1 VRHRTDRRNGTDYGS
16 RRDFDMRPTRLT
28 GGTRPAHGFGGVSPA
43 ERREADLFA
52 ADLLGRSP
60 LRRRELPPPAEH
72 QVAGAPALTAG
83 AVGPAVDG
91 RVNLAHLALVA
102 PSGALTQPGTQQAQ
116 INALTPRFV
125 ASFRGAGHGVALDL
139 APNEPSAAFR
149 DEADYPLAGTDAQ
162 RWDALSWALFDPAT
176 VAVLATRGGHG
187 ATRLLDEL
195 AAAVAIRRVVR
206 GAARLFGAG
215 AQPLFPPKRIVGFSD
230 FTAILLAAYNL
241 LGWAGIH
248 GPMLCCSD
256 AAERTRLIEI
266 LTRAPAALYPAGNL
280 VQGNLNLVGNRP
292 GPSIR
297 GVMLGGNLSLVDALY
312 GSPFFPSLQDGLLFV
327 EETGEEG
334 RKIDRMIEGLKQRGA
349 AAQARGVVVGH
360 CASIR
365 PRAAATLFQR
375 SWNVPCVYELNA
387 GHGGP
392 NLALW
397 LGLEYELRFP
407 AAGGASLFLVP

>member
-1 VRHRTDRRNGTDYGS
+1 
-16 RRDFDMRPTRLT
+16 MRPMRFS
-28 GGTRPAHGFGGVSPA
+28 GGTRSARGFGGVSPA
-43 ERREADLFA
+43 ERYAADLFL

-60 LRRRELPPPAEH
+60 VRRREPPPPAEH
-72 QVAGAPALTAG
+72 LMTGAPALTAG

-91 RVNLAHLALVA
+91 TQNVAHLALVA
-102 PSGALTQPGTQQAQ
+102 PSGALTAGGTQQVQ
-116 INALTPRFV
+116 INNLTPRFV
-125 ASFRGAGHGVALDL
+125 TSFGNAGHQATFDL

-149 DEADYPLAGTDAQ
+149 DESGYPLAGTDAQ
-162 RWDALSWALFDPAT
+162 RWDALRWALFDPAT
-176 VAVLATRGGHG
+176 VAVMGTRGGHG

-195 AAAVAIRRVVR
+195 AAMVAIQRMGRNV
-206 GAARLFGAG
+206 ARLFGAP
-215 AQPLFPPKRIVGFSD
+215 ALPLFPPKRIVGFSD
-230 FTAILLAAYNL
+230 FTAVLLAAYNL

-248 GPMLCCSD
+248 GPMLCCSKP
-256 AAERTRLIEI
+256 AERTRLVEI

-280 VQGNLNLVGNRP
+280 VQGNLTLVGARP
-292 GPSIR
+292 AASLR

-312 GSPFFPSLQDGLLFV
+312 GSPFFPSLQDGVLFV
-327 EETGEEG
+327 EETKEEG

-349 AAQARGVVVGH
+349 AAQVRAVVVGH
-360 CASIR
+360 CTDIT
-365 PRAAATLFQR
+365 PRAVATLFQR

-387 GHGGP
+387 GHDGT